1 MGSRLGDTVINWMN
15 RDRIKGEVLD
25 QITIDGRCV
34 QLGGCLDGA
43 APPLLSGEK
52 GGLYAE
58 ISACQAIY
66 KIGKSQIGKSYL

>member
-1 MGSRLGDTVINWMN
+1 MVSHLGNTGINWMN
-15 RDRIKGEVLD
+15 RDRIKGDEVD

-34 QLGGCLDGA
+34 LLGGCLGGA
-43 APPLLSGEK
+43 APPLLSREK

-66 KIGKSQIGKSYL
+66 KIGKS